1 MKNGNLYPAATL
13 NIAEICI
20 NFNFEKRD
28 RFLLVPGKMIVEFFS
43 AYSNLEKR
51 CGNIYIYDLMCLDV
65 VSIIYSPISCSRF
78 ANTSTAK
85 KKYMYNYADNV
96 LFIV

>member
-1 MKNGNLYPAATL
+1 M
-13 NIAEICI
+13 
-20 NFNFEKRD
+20 
-28 RFLLVPGKMIVEFFS
+28 PGKMIVEFFS

-85 KKYMYNYADNV
+85 KMYVYIIVQTNVVVIYDNSV
-96 LFIV
+96 SQCFFKETFDTHSILYFF